1 MLAGTDSIVI
11 DPEVLDHPWIVYTLV
26 GVGIAGIVL
35 WFFRRETGA
44 FGEWLGRMRRA
55 AEERE
60 DTRVE
65 GMAKDILYLKDKDRD
80 KGKRIDAL
88 EQTLTEIRAE
98 RDALVNY
105 LREWWHWALTG
116 AVGAP
121 PSVPEDL
128 HELLPPSSWT
138 WRSGHVHP
146 QGQAHPTHDPGD
158 G

>member
-11 DPEVLDHPWIVYTLV
+11 DPAVLDHPWIVYTLV
-26 GVGIAGIVL
+26 GVGIAGIIF

-44 FGEWLGRMRRA
+44 FGEWTAKMRRA

-60 DTRVE
+60 DARVE
-65 GMAKDILYLKDKDRD
+65 GMAKDIAYLKSKDKD
-80 KGKRIDAL
+80 KGERIDAL
-88 EQTLTEIRAE
+88 EQTLSEIRAE

-105 LREWWHWALTG
+105 LRDWWNWALTG
-116 AVGAP
+116 AQGPP

-138 WRSGHVHP
+138 WRSGHVRP